1 MNDHE
6 IIQPI
11 GQSHA
16 RWRPP
21 FRALPVLAD
30 DHFSCLSLQ
39 RFRGKLCGRERT
51 FVLQGSEIVGNG
63 KIKAI
68 WSVLPRVG
76 DRRSFRAARRGRPL
90 QASLQKGPT
99 ECSNLGSN
107 DVAVTQ

>member
-68 WSVLPRVG
+68 WSVLPGSGTGDLSGLRGEGGLCRPVCKRV
-76 DRRSFRAARRGRPL
+76 RRNARILVRMM
-90 QASLQKGPT
+90 
-99 ECSNLGSN
+99 
-107 DVAVTQ
+107 